1 MPSDRPDVTGFFHQ
15 PTGTISYV
23 VADPATGRGAVIDAV
38 LDFDQAAGRT
48 ATGFADAICAHVEK
62 AGLAIDWVLETHAH
76 ADHLS
81 ASQHVKAR
89 LGGRIGI
96 GEHIRTV
103 QQCFAKLYNIVCPG
117 TDGFDHLFKD
127 GERFAIGAIAAE
139 AMHTPGHTPACLT
152 YRVGDA
158 AFCGDTLFMPD
169 YGTARC
175 DFPGGSAETLY
186 RSIRRI
192 LDLPVETRIFTGHDY
207 QPNGRPPAW
216 MSTVGQQRLANK
228 HVRDGIGEAEFVQ
241 MRRERD
247 ATLAM
252 PQLLWPSVLVN
263 IDAGRL
269 PRPEGNGLSYLKLPL
284 NAV

>member
-1 MPSDRPDVTGFFHQ
+1 MSSARPEVTGFFHQ
-15 PTGTISYV
+15 PTSSISYV
-23 VADPATGRGAVIDAV
+23 VADPAARRGAVIDAV

-48 ATGFADAICAHVEK
+48 ATDFADAICAFVEK
-62 AGLAIDWVLETHAH
+62 SGLRIDWVLETHAH

-96 GEHIRTV
+96 GEHIRAV
-103 QQCFAKLYNIVCPG
+103 QQCFAKLYNIACPG

-127 GERFAIGAIAAE
+127 GERFAIGSLQADV
-139 AMHTPGHTPACLT
+139 MHTPGHTPACVS

-158 AFCGDTLFMPD
+158 VFCGDTLFMPD

-192 LDLPVETRIFTGHDY
+192 LDLPVETRVCCAHDY
-207 QPNGRPPAW
+207 QPGGRPPAW
-216 MSTVGQQRLANK
+216 ISTVGQQRLTNK
-228 HVRDGIGEAEFVQ
+228 HVRDGVSEAEFVR
-241 MRRERD
+241 MRRARD
-247 ATLAM
+247 ATLGM

-269 PRPEGNGLSYLKLPL
+269 PRAEGNGLSYLKLPL

>member
-1 MPSDRPDVTGFFHQ
+1 MSSARPEVTGFFHQ
-15 PTGTISYV
+15 PTSSISYV
-23 VADPATGRGAVIDAV
+23 VADPAARRGAVIDAV

-48 ATGFADAICAHVEK
+48 ATDFADAICAFVEK
-62 AGLAIDWVLETHAH
+62 SGLRIDWVLETHAH

-96 GEHIRTV
+96 GEHIRAV
-103 QQCFAKLYNIVCPG
+103 QQCFAKLYNIACPG

-127 GERFAIGAIAAE
+127 GERFAIGSLQADV
-139 AMHTPGHTPACLT
+139 MHTPGHTPACVS

-158 AFCGDTLFMPD
+158 VFCGDTLFMPD

-192 LDLPVETRIFTGHDY
+192 LDLPAETRVCCAHDY
-207 QPNGRPPAW
+207 QPGGRPPAW
-216 MSTVGQQRLANK
+216 ISTVGQQRLTNK
-228 HVRDGIGEAEFVQ
+228 HVRDGVSEAEFVR
-241 MRRERD
+241 MRRARD
-247 ATLAM
+247 ATLGM

-269 PRPEGNGLSYLKLPL
+269 PRAEGNGLSYLKLPL